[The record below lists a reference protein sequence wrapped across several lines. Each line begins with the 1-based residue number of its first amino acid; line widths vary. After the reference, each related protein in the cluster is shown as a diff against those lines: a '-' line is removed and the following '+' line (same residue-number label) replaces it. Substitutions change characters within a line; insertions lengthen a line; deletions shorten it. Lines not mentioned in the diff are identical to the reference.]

1 METVAAG
8 DEASMQLAVT
18 QHYYAD
24 LFVEVPCCLIVRITG
39 YALVDWSLLT
49 TSLTLKIVCA
59 LAAIALNLACAVA
72 VIKRQHVMV
81 AKGFPATLP
90 YTKAITTMSAFFI
103 PLFIIAVACG
113 ISFAL

>member
-1 METVAAG
+1 METVAAR
-8 DEASMQLAVT
+8 DEASMKLAVT

-24 LFVEVPCCLIVRITG
+24 LFVEVPCCLIVLITG

-49 TSLTLKIVCA
+49 TALTIKIVCA
-59 LAAIALNLACAVA
+59 LLAIALNFACAVA
-72 VIKRQHVMV
+72 VIQRQRVM
-81 AKGFPATLP
+81 AKNGFSATLP

-103 PLFIIAVACG
+103 PLFIIALAYG